1 MTEANLP
8 LAGKI
13 VLVTGASR
21 GIGAAIVE
29 RLAGEGAKPIIH
41 YGRDQQR
48 ASALLDRIG
57 GAGWTVQADLAEP
70 AGPTELW
77 DRAVELAG
85 RVHALVN
92 NAGTRT
98 EIGIDSDLQ
107 SWHDA
112 WQREFQVNF
121 FAAAD
126 LCRMAIRH
134 FREHGGGRIIN
145 MASRAGQRGYAAD
158 ALPYGATKAALLN
171 LTKSVARSFG
181 ADGVTAVA
189 IAPGWVRTEMAEEF
203 VARFGESAAVSGIPI
218 RAMAEPSE
226 IAELVAFV
234 LRPSQRSL
242 NGATL
247 DVNGGSYIR

>member
-8 LAGKI
+8 LAGKV

-21 GIGAAIVE
+21 GIGAGIVE
-29 RLAGEGAKPIIH
+29 RLAREGAKPIIH
-41 YGRDQQR
+41 YGRDQRR

-57 GAGWTVQADLAEP
+57 GAGWTVQADLADP
-70 AGPTELW
+70 AGPT
-77 DRAVELAG
+77 
-85 RVHALVN
+85 VHALVN
-92 NAGTRT
+92 NAGIRT
-98 EIGIDSDLQ
+98 EISVDSDLP

-134 FREHGGGRIIN
+134 FQEHGGGRIIN

-158 ALPYGATKAALLN
+158 ALPYGAAKAALLN
-171 LTKSVARSFG
+171 LTKSIARSFG

-189 IAPGWVRTEMAEEF
+189 IAPGWVRTEMAEDF
-203 VARFGESAAVSGIPI
+203 VERFGEAAAVGDIPI
-218 RAMAEPSE
+218 GAMAEPSE